1 MRHLAGRRYSRR
13 RCRHRQSRRCH
24 CRHCRRYSRHCRR
37 RFSRDQPRR
46 EQQIEIFRNL
56 HFLKDAANV
65 FFCRIALSH
74 LARSIFCEADP

>member
-46 EQQIEIFRNL
+46 EQQIEIFRNQ

-65 FFCRIALSH
+65 
-74 LARSIFCEADP
+74 IFLEELL